1 MNLLITGT
9 ERNIGNYFA
18 TYFGKKYNVIP
29 ITGNILDVTD
39 RTCVYNTMINL
50 KPDVVIH
57 SAGMTSIN
65 RCERSESQAYNIN
78 SIGTFNIA
86 YACFRMNIPILFIST
101 NYVFNGKKGM
111 PYYETDTPDPINIYG
126 RTMLAGETLIRT
138 ICRKYYI
145 IRTSYIFGT
154 NYSFIDYVLDDN
166 CAAIPV
172 SYDEIVSI
180 THIEDLCHAID
191 AIINSDIYGIIN
203 CVDSEPVSKQNL
215 IQKILNFSSIKKD
228 IIKISPE
235 SVPFHAPLPY
245 YTALDTTFIK
255 KCFNIEFPS
264 WEIRLKEDIE
274 KKML

>member
-1 MNLLITGT
+1 MNLLITGA
-9 ERNIGNYFA
+9 ERNIGSYLAAYFD
-18 TYFGKKYNVIP
+18 KKYNVIP
-29 ITGNILDVTD
+29 ITENMLNVTD
-39 RTCVYNTMINL
+39 KAVVYNTMISL

-57 SAGMTSIN
+57 SAGMSSIN
-65 RCERSESQAYNIN
+65 RCERAESQAYNIN

-86 YACFRMNIPILFIST
+86 YACFRMDIPLLFIST
-101 NYVFNGKKGM
+101 NYVFNGKKEM

-145 IRTSYIFGT
+145 VRTSYVFGT
-154 NYSFIDYVLDDN
+154 NYSFINSVLDNN
-166 CAAIPV
+166 CTAVPI
-172 SYDEIVSI
+172 SYDEVVSI
-180 THIEDLCHAID
+180 THIEDLCHAIN

-203 CVDSEPVSKQNL
+203 CADSEPVSKQNL
-215 IQKILNFSSIKKD
+215 IQKILNFSGIKKS

-245 YTALDTTFIK
+245 YTALDITFIK

-264 WEIRLKEDIE
+264 WEFRLKEYIE